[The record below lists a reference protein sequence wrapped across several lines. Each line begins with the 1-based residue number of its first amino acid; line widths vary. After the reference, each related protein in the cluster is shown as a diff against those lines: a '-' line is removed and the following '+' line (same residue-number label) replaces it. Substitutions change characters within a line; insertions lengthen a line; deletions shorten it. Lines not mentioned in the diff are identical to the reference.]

1 MNELM
6 MGRNIGKT
14 NNTERA
20 CAENEKTSILTLT
33 FRTLLIDVLLAI
45 TLSVSAAR
53 LVNISPYMSF
63 SAEKLVDRGDRFLK
77 SNQPDSA
84 LVCFMLAGRKAE
96 SIRACTDTYAKAM
109 LGQWRI
115 FFFYYYDYS
124 KAYAALSAA
133 DSAQGASPK
142 VKAAVY
148 SAFGNMYQTFYS
160 YSSDTQL
167 GRKATNYYQL
177 SIRNQVESHSH
188 DTETLAST
196 FVNLADMCFWLH
208 NANSALPY
216 LRLVVKQGG
225 SNEPSIRFCRLLSK
239 ALAALENG
247 RTDEAVAALRLQEGD
262 LPRLDNNRFALVH
275 YQNLALAYE
284 QKGDKQQAIACY
296 SELKRCADA
305 NGGRDAVLLAYEG
318 LMRLYEQAGNHGE
331 ARVFRDRYYCL
342 RDSIM
347 NVRAMMSINNI
358 HFLAEIKKAEDT
370 LNRMEE
376 RHDRM
381 VTILAAAIILI
392 LAVSVFVVV
401 LWRKNRILHDRNN
414 SLYQRYQ
421 QTLRPS
427 VKPQTGREAG
437 AHDEEL
443 MEKIKNTML
452 ADAGIFESG
461 YSIDRLAAS
470 VGEKTRTVS
479 ETINRVYGDN
489 FYALLNSYRIREAC
503 RRINAGG
510 NTSRLTIEGI
520 AHSIGFKSRTSFL
533 NYFKR
538 NTGITPSEYIRIRT
552 GENEKQ

>member
-1 MNELM
+1 MI
-6 MGRNIGKT
+6 GRNIEKT
-14 NNTERA
+14 NNVESA
-20 CAENEKTSILTLT
+20 CAEKEKTKLLTPT
-33 FRTLLIDVLLAI
+33 FRILLVDVLLAI
-45 TLSVSAAR
+45 TLSASAAR
-53 LVNISPYMSF
+53 LVNISPYISF
-63 SAEKLVDRGDRFLK
+63 SAAKLVDRGDRFLK

-84 LVCFMLAGRKAE
+84 LVCFILAGRKAE
-96 SIRACTDTYAKAM
+96 SIRAYTDTYAKAM

-115 FFFYYYDYS
+115 FFFYYYDYA
-124 KAYAALSAA
+124 KAYSALSAA
-133 DSAQGASPK
+133 DTAQGASPK

-167 GRKATNYYQL
+167 GRKATNYYRL
-177 SIRNQVESHSH
+177 SIRSQVESHTH

-225 SNEPSIRFCRLLSK
+225 SNEPSIRFCRLLCK

-296 SELKRCADA
+296 DELKRCADA

-392 LAVSVFVVV
+392 LAVSIFVVV

-427 VKPQTGREAG
+427 VKPQTGREAD

-443 MEKIKNTML
+443 MEKIKNAML
-452 ADAGIFESG
+452 ADVGIFESG

-520 AHSIGFKSRTSFL
+520 AHSVGFKSRTSFL

-552 GENEKQ
+552 GENDKQ

>member
-1 MNELM
+1 MI
-6 MGRNIGKT
+6 GRNIEKT
-14 NNTERA
+14 NNVESA
-20 CAENEKTSILTLT
+20 CAEKEKTKLLTPT
-33 FRTLLIDVLLAI
+33 FRILLVDVLLAI
-45 TLSVSAAR
+45 TLSSSAAR
-53 LVNISPYMSF
+53 LMNISPYMSF

-77 SNQPDSA
+77 FNQPDSA
-84 LVCFMLAGRKAE
+84 LVCFILAGRKTE
-96 SIRACTDTYAKAM
+96 SNRAYTDTYAKAM

-115 FFFYYYDYS
+115 FFFYYYDYA
-124 KAYAALSAA
+124 KAYSALSAA
-133 DSAQGASPK
+133 DTAQGASPK

-160 YSSDTQL
+160 YSSDAQL
-167 GRKATNYYQL
+167 GRKATNYYRL
-177 SIRNQVESHSH
+177 SIRSQVESHSH

-196 FVNLADMCFWLH
+196 FVNLADMSFWLH

-376 RHDRM
+376 R
-381 VTILAAAIILI
+381 L

-414 SLYQRYQ
+414 ALYQRYQ

-427 VKPQTGREAG
+427 VKPQTGREAD

-520 AHSIGFKSRTSFL
+520 AHSVGFKSRTSFL

>member
-1 MNELM
+1 MI
-6 MGRNIGKT
+6 GRNIEKT
-14 NNTERA
+14 NNVESA
-20 CAENEKTSILTLT
+20 CAEKEKTKLLTPT
-33 FRTLLIDVLLAI
+33 FRILLVDVLLAI
-45 TLSVSAAR
+45 TLSASAAR
-53 LVNISPYMSF
+53 LVNISPYISF

-84 LVCFMLAGRKAE
+84 LVCFILAGRKAE
-96 SIRACTDTYAKAM
+96 SNRANTDTYAKAM

-115 FFFYYYDYS
+115 FFFYYYDYA
-124 KAYAALSAA
+124 KAYSALSAA
-133 DSAQGASPK
+133 DTAQGVSPK

-160 YSSDTQL
+160 YSSDAQL
-167 GRKATNYYQL
+167 GRKATNYYRL
-177 SIRNQVESHSH
+177 SIRSQVESHTH

-225 SNEPSIRFCRLLSK
+225 SNEPSIRFCRLLCK

-296 SELKRCADA
+296 
-305 NGGRDAVLLAYEG
+305 
-318 LMRLYEQAGNHGE
+318 

-376 RHDRM
+376 RHDSM

-414 SLYQRYQ
+414 ALYQRYQ

-427 VKPQTGREAG
+427 VKPQTGREAD

-520 AHSIGFKSRTSFL
+520 AHSVGFKSRTSFL